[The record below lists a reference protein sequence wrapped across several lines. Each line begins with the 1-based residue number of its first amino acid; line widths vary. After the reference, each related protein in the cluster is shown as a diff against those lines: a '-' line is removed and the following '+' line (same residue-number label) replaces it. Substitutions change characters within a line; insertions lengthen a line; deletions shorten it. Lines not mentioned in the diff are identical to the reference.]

1 MRIPIRIPRPIL
13 GALLAAV
20 LAAGTLPVLEGLG
33 VFSDSDTVGSNSF
46 DTGTVALST
55 QPTSALLSL
64 TDMFPG
70 DEVVAPLTLSNGGS
84 GELRYAMTSSVTE
97 STLSASLALEIK
109 SGLSS
114 CDVASMDDGTLGT
127 VVADTTLDGAA
138 FGDPSQGA
146 QSGDRTLA
154 AGASEDLCFMVRLP
168 LSADNSL
175 QGLSTSADLTFS
187 AEQTRNNP

>member
-1 MRIPIRIPRPIL
+1 MRIPTRIPRPIL

-33 VFSDSDTVGSNSF
+33 VFSDSDTVGSNTF
-46 DTGTVALST
+46 DTGTIALST
-55 QPTSALLSL
+55 QPTSALLSF

-70 DEVVAPLTLSNGGS
+70 DEDVAPLTLSNDGS
-84 GELRYAMTSSVTE
+84 GELRYAMTASVTE
-97 STLSASLALEIK
+97 STLSASLGLKIK

-114 CDVASMDDGTLGT
+114 CDVASMDDGTLGA
-127 VVADTTLDGAA
+127 VVADTTLDSAG
-138 FGDPSQGA
+138 FGDPAQGA
-146 QSGDRTLA
+146 QSGDRTLP